1 MTRGK
6 FAQNIK
12 TEAARQYEQAL
23 NFHLRKF
30 KADAEK
36 FRGLFDVTRDALHAE
51 WTITTPDL
59 YTKTG
64 KVNENSVDL
73 DAHKVLQDTIC
84 EFIGIDD
91 AYIVQETKR
100 KIYGDTHAVNV
111 TFTIVGITHENSGS
125 RF

>member
-36 FRGLFDVTRDALHAE
+36 FRVKFDVNRDTLHAE
-51 WTITTPDL
+51 WTIVTPDL
-59 YTKTG
+59 YTKAG
-64 KVNENSVDL
+64 KISENSVDL

-100 KIYGDTHAVNV
+100 KIYGATHAVYV
-111 TFTIVGITHENSGS
+111 TFTLVGIKHETSG
-125 RF
+125 FGF